1 MFNYTAATIEGN
13 VTRDPVMRTT
23 KTGKAICTFSI
34 AVNHY
39 TSPDTPPRVSYIDI
53 ETWEKLAEMC
63 GKNIIKGKK
72 IMVIGTLKQ
81 DRWEGKDGKTQ
92 SKIKLVGKEVRF
104 LDIKKKEAAVA
115 EQAV

>member
-1 MFNYTAATIEGN
+1 
-13 VTRDPVMRTT
+13 
-23 KTGKAICTFSI
+23 
-34 AVNHY
+34 
-39 TSPDTPPRVSYIDI
+39 VSYIDI

-63 GKNIIKGKK
+63 GKNIIKGNK
-72 IMVIGTLKQ
+72 IRVIGTLKQ

-104 LDIKKKEAAVA
+104 LDSKKKEAAVA